1 VTFLRGLAAIPAAL
15 AALVVLVGAAVG
27 SAGPARASQVI
38 EGVFNYMPA
47 GGQPGTWTIYPSC
60 VPVVGDLREPLYL
73 PVGCRLHVQGSYG
86 LVGGDAQLVGNVWS
100 FTTPVDRGMQCP
112 DGSWAPTVEVYKFD
126 DATMSGT
133 RSVQQNGNCG
143 LQPGIINTPFTLS
156 FKEPLPIPV
165 DRYRLICEPGGLR
178 RCF

>member
-1 VTFLRGLAAIPAAL
+1 MLRAAAAAAL
-15 AALVVLVGAAVG
+15 GAAVAAG
-27 SAGPARASQVI
+27 SAVGFAPSAQAADVM
-38 EGVFNYMPA
+38 EGVFNYTPA
-47 GGQPGTWTIYPSC
+47 EGQGGTWTIYPSC

-86 LVGGDAQLVGNVWS
+86 LVGGDARLVSGRWS
-100 FTTPVDRGMQCP
+100 FTTPQKKGMQCP
-112 DGSWAPTVEVYKFD
+112 DGTWAPTVETFEFD

-133 RSVQQNGNCG
+133 RSVSHNAVCG
-143 LQPGIINTPFTLS
+143 LQPGIITTPFTLS

-165 DRYRLICEPGGLR
+165 QRYPLYCEPGGLR